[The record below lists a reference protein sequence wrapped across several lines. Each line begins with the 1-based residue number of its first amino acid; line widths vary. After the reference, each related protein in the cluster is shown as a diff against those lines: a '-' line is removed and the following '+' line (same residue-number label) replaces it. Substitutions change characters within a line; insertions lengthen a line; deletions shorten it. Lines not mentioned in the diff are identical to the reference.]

1 MDSTLASRPR
11 PRPAHTQGTTCC
23 AYTTDGSRLVTV
35 GSNNTIR
42 LYKTGSDGEPTNID
56 DCQEQNVAIAAGK
69 DTFVVGSEDGT
80 VSLYNIETANFE
92 RFLLRTTL
100 PIRDVALSRD
110 SQWCAVASDELS
122 VKIVNTNDI
131 TQVKHLR
138 EHSKPATHVTFDPHS
153 RLASLSCAD
162 GIVYVYSLTAQ
173 EPELIRKIDGV
184 IGLHD
189 GEAEASTRVVWHPDG
204 RAFAVPTPTK
214 DIQVISKHDWEKQRC
229 FANGHL
235 SDITAL
241 AWSPNGALL
250 ASASKD
256 GKLLVWETK
265 TQSVIQR
272 YDYSN
277 VIDLA
282 WHPSK
287 NIMSFTTT
295 DGEVYIYT
303 DFLPEQ
309 YAPLLKLNTQPA
321 PFIHDPL
328 SEISGNRLQAA
339 PLNGLKQPQHALTS
353 RPRRESLGS
362 IDSIIADGDGYD
374 HHDDDDD
381 WVVNDDNAGY
391 VVDNRGRN
399 KRPRGPDD
407 VLFRDHASKRMHL
420 MQPQHHESFQPGSTP
435 WRGNRKYLCLNLIGF
450 VWTVDQDS
458 HHTVTVEFYDHEFQR
473 DFHFTDTFLYDK
485 ACLND
490 KGTLFSCPPKKGG
503 GDNGD
508 NHNNNND
515 VDDDDDDVPA
525 YIFYRPHES
534 WTQRAD
540 WRTQLPRGETV
551 TAMSLSDSFVT
562 VTTSANYVRVYT
574 LFGIP
579 YRVYR
584 PKSSPMVTC
593 ASWRDYVLTVG
604 NGPVGSDGQTRLL
617 YTIQNVKRD
626 EMCQNEDT
634 VALPPGG
641 TVKSV
646 FFSDN
651 GDPCIYDST
660 GTLLTLLH
668 WRQPSC
674 ASWVPLLD
682 TKLLPRLASGRKNE
696 TYFPIAVAD
705 NKFHCIILKGGDQYP
720 YFPRPLL
727 SEFDFS
733 IPLSSPPKEKKKKK
747 KKKQKDQNKANGED
761 DDDDAMDEDDD
772 DEPSREDGEDENTE
786 SRKLEQ
792 QFMLRDIQSAQL
804 RDLVDS
810 TSGNHAQR
818 SLLSRI
824 DLEIDKT
831 LLQLLAEECRQGE
844 DRGMRALE
852 MVELMRDRTGRMMD
866 AAGKVAERYGR
877 TVLGDKIRELGEKRV
892 SGMDEDDM

>member
-1 MDSTLASRPR
+1 MDSTMASRPR

-23 AYTTDGSRLVTV
+23 AYTTDGNRLVTV

-69 DTFVVGSEDGT
+69 DIFVVGSEDGT

-138 EHSKPATHVTFDPHS
+138 EHSKPARHVTFDPQG
-153 RLASLSCAD
+153 RVAALSCTD
-162 GIVYVYSLTAQ
+162 GIVYLYSLTAE
-173 EPELIRKIDGV
+173 EPELIRQVDGV
-184 IGLHD
+184 IGLND
-189 GEAEASTRVVWHPDG
+189 GETEASTRVVWHPDG

-214 DIQVISKHDWEKQRC
+214 DIQIISKHDWEKQRC

-256 GKLLVWETK
+256 GKLLVWESK

-303 DFLPEQ
+303 EFLPEQ
-309 YAPLLKLNTQPA
+309 YAPLLKLTTQPA

-328 SEISGNRLQAA
+328 SEISGNRLQAL
-339 PLNGLKQPQHALTS
+339 PLNGLKQAQHALPS
-353 RPRRESLGS
+353 RPRGDSLGS
-362 IDSIIADGDGYD
+362 IDSILADGDEDG
-374 HHDDDDD
+374 HDDDDD

-391 VVDNRGRN
+391 VVDKRGSN

-407 VLFRDHASKRMHL
+407 ILFRDHASKRMHL

-485 ACLND
+485 ACLNE
-490 KGTLFSCPPKKGG
+490 KGTLFSSVPKNNR
-503 GDNGD
+503 GDS
-508 NHNNNND
+508 NNNEKDND
-515 VDDDDDDVPA
+515 NDDDVPA
-525 YIFYRPHES
+525 FIFYRPHES

-540 WRTQLPRGETV
+540 WRIPLPRGEAV
-551 TAMSLSDSFVT
+551 TAMSLSDSFIT

-593 ASWRDYVLTVG
+593 ASWRDYVLTIG

-634 VALPPGG
+634 VALPPGA
-641 TVKSV
+641 TLKSV

-668 WRQPSC
+668 WRQPC
-674 ASWVPLLD
+674 RASWVPLLD
-682 TKLLPRLASGRKNE
+682 TKLLPRLASGRKHE

-733 IPLSSPPKEKKKKK
+733 IPLSSPPMEKKKKK
-747 KKKQKDQNKANGED
+747 KNQKDKTKANGED
-761 DDDDAMDEDDD
+761 DDAMEEDDD
-772 DEPSREDGEDENTE
+772 AELNREVEEDESTE

-792 QFMLRDIQSAQL
+792 QFMLQDIHSAQL

-824 DLEIDKT
+824 ELEIDKT
-831 LLQLLAEECRQGE
+831 LLQLLAVDCRQGE

-852 MVELMRDRTGRMMD
+852 LVELMRDRTGRMMD

-877 TVLGDKIRELGEKRV
+877 TVLGDKIREVGEKRV
-892 SGMDEDDM
+892 SGMDEDEM

>member
-1 MDSTLASRPR
+1 MDSTIMSRPR

-23 AYTTDGSRLVTV
+23 AYTTDGNRLVTV

-56 DCQEQNVAIAAGK
+56 DCQEQNVAIAAGQ
-69 DTFVVGSEDGT
+69 DIFVVGSEDGT
-80 VSLYNIETANFE
+80 VSLYNIETASFE

-122 VKIVNTNDI
+122 VKVVRTSDM
-131 TQVKHLR
+131 TQVRHLR
-138 EHSKPATHVTFDPHS
+138 EHSKPARHVTFDPHG
-153 RLASLSCAD
+153 RLAALSCAD
-162 GIVYVYSLTAQ
+162 GIVYVYSLTAE
-173 EPELIRKIDGV
+173 EPELIRRVDGV
-184 IGLHD
+184 IGPGD
-189 GEAEASTRVVWHPDG
+189 GETEASTRAVWHPDG
-204 RAFAVPTPTK
+204 RAFAVPTPTR

-309 YAPLLKLNTQPA
+309 YAPLLKLSTQPA

-328 SEISGNRLQAA
+328 SENPGNRRQL
-339 PLNGLKQPQHALTS
+339 PLLNGHKPQRIPS
-353 RPRRESLGS
+353 RPRMGSLGS
-362 IDSIIADGDGYD
+362 IDSIIADGDAGD
-374 HHDDDDD
+374 GLGLVGGGGDEDDDDD

-391 VVDNRGRN
+391 VVDRRSKRGRD
-399 KRPRGPDD
+399 PDD
-407 VLFRDHASKRMHL
+407 ALFGLHASKRRHL
-420 MQPQHHESFQPGSTP
+420 MQPQHHEPFQPGSTP
-435 WRGNRKYLCLNLIGF
+435 WRGNRKYLCLNLVGF

-490 KGTLFSCPPKKGG
+490 KGTLFSSPPKDG
-503 GDNGD
+503 
-508 NHNNNND
+508 
-515 VDDDDDDVPA
+515 DDDAPA

-534 WTQRAD
+534 WTQRSD
-540 WRTQLPRGETV
+540 WRTRLPRGEAV
-551 TAMSLSDSFVT
+551 TAMSLSESFVT
-562 VTTSANYVRVYT
+562 VTTSADYVRVYT

-617 YTIQNVKRD
+617 YTIENVKRD
-626 EMCQNEDT
+626 EICQNEDT
-634 VALPPGG
+634 VALPPGA
-641 TVKSV
+641 TLKSV

-668 WRQPSC
+668 WRQPSR

-682 TKLLPRLASGRKNE
+682 TNLLPRLASGRKNE

-733 IPLSSPPKEKKKKK
+733 IPLSSPPEQKTKKKKK
-747 KKKQKDQNKANGED
+747 KKKAGSGPADGGED
-761 DDDDAMDEDDD
+761 GGAMDQDDVESDTSDEDDD
-772 DEPSREDGEDENTE
+772 QGQQQQDEDTE
-786 SRKLEQ
+786 GRKLEQ
-792 QFMLRDIQSAQL
+792 QFMLGVVRSAQL
-804 RDLVDS
+804 GDLVASS
-810 TSGNHAQR
+810 TSGTHHAQR
-818 SLLSRI
+818 SLLSRVE
-824 DLEIDKT
+824 LEIDKT
-831 LLQLLAEECRQGE
+831 LLQLLAAECRQGE

-852 MVELMRDRTGRMMD
+852 MVELMRDRTGRMME

-877 TVLGDKIRELGEKRV
+877 TVLGDKIREIGERRV
-892 SGMDEDDM
+892 SGMDEDDT